1 MADFCRFCRY
11 RLLEISS
18 KQAVILSR
26 REKAVPFTSFFR
38 SFRSKQLEAQREP
51 DAADIKLADYV
62 ANRQIGP
69 SNPMRQSSQM
79 CYLNGSWGKP
89 STEETAA
96 A

>member
-1 MADFCRFCRY
+1 M
-11 RLLEISS
+11 
-18 KQAVILSR
+18 
-26 REKAVPFTSFFR
+26 PFTSFFR